1 MKAPLGPL
9 YCSVFECQLPKA
21 KTDTRFTSALQ
32 RLSHSDFGVVQ
43 LDHPQAFN
51 RHLAGS
57 AEPFRV
63 ARPEAVGLGR
73 TKKATEMPR
82 ESFELSNQCNHPE
95 AIGAP
100 EAFRR
105 RPNEIWDFCVI
116 LAPTSRTLRLPGGR
130 RSRMWWR

>member
-32 RLSHSDFGVVQ
+32 RLSHSDFSVLQ
-43 LDHPQAFN
+43 LAHPQAFN

-73 TKKATEMPR
+73 TKAVLERLMDVLLFKGCSRR
-82 ESFELSNQCNHPE
+82 ESRIVGATWLVDPMIPRQQLYNIGFKMLSSST
-95 AIGAP
+95 
-100 EAFRR
+100 FMM
-105 RPNEIWDFCVI
+105 
-116 LAPTSRTLRLPGGR
+116 
-130 RSRMWWR
+130 RSDRNRI